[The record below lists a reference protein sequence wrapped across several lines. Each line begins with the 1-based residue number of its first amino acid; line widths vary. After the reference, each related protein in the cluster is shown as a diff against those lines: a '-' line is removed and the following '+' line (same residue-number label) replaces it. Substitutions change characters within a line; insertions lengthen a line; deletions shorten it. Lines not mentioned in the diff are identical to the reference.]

1 MSWSCQPAEHDVVAV
16 AVRVKLTCRIVGGN
30 KQKHVEQVH
39 DPVGFLV
46 EKKASAAP
54 LRLE

>member
-1 MSWSCQPAEHDVVAV
+1 MSWSCQPAEHDVVVV
-16 AVRVKLTCRIVGGN
+16 AVRMKLTCRVVAED

-46 EKKASAAP
+46 EKKASAAH

>member
-1 MSWSCQPAEHDVVAV
+1 MSWSWQQVGHDVVAV
-16 AVRVKLTCRIVGGN
+16 AVRVKLTCRVVAED

-46 EKKASAAP
+46 EKKASAAH

>member
-16 AVRVKLTCRIVGGN
+16 VRMKLTCRVVAED

-46 EKKASAAP
+46 EKKASAAH

>member
-16 AVRVKLTCRIVGGN
+16 VRMKLTCRVVAED
-30 KQKHVEQVH
+30 KQKNVEQVH
-39 DPVGFLV
+39 DLVGFLV
-46 EKKASAAP
+46 EKKASAAH

>member
-16 AVRVKLTCRIVGGN
+16 VRMKLTCRVVAED

-39 DPVGFLV
+39 DPVDFLV
-46 EKKASAAP
+46 EKASAVH
-54 LRLE
+54 LQLE